1 MTSLQQGINI
11 VGATGCNTSNS
22 LLFISLLSNCVTTNH
37 PVEHIAARSDSARVI
52 KEQFMGLS
60 HSDGGGRRV
69 EKASAT
75 TNTPSDADEGKINF
89 LGEEVSGVKRLSLH
103 SDVNYLGVP
112 D

>member
-1 MTSLQQGINI
+1 M
-11 VGATGCNTSNS
+11 
-22 LLFISLLSNCVTTNH
+22 
-37 PVEHIAARSDSARVI
+37 EYIAARRSDSARVI

-60 HSDGGGRRV
+60 HSDGGGRHV

-103 SDVNYLGVP
+103 SDVNYLGAP
-112 D
+112 DSRT